1 MTNPETIKVGIIG
14 GAGYTGGELLRL
26 LLHHPH
32 VEVAFVHSSSNAG
45 KPLHAV
51 HSDVLGDT
59 TLHFSHESLETL
71 LSRQSIHALF
81 LCVGHG
87 EAIKFFAVNEIPPHI
102 TVIDL
107 SQDFRYAEGKNAEKW
122 LYGLPE
128 LHRTALCL
136 AREQG
141 KNIANPG
148 CFATAIQL
156 ALLPLAHA
164 GQLPPE
170 VHITGVTG
178 STGAGQSLSA
188 TSHFSWRAGNI
199 SVYKAFAHQH
209 LREIHASLQH
219 SVSVHSTTPQSPS
232 TLHFVPMR
240 GSFTRGILVSMYCR
254 YNDSLEAARTLY
266 AEYYKEHPF
275 VQCTFVEKDTNTSN
289 EAVLEAP
296 DVKQVVGTNKC
307 VLHLEKHDDMLFVVS
322 VIDNLLKGASGQA
335 VQNLNLAFG
344 FPENAGL
351 RLRGIAF

>member
-1 MTNPETIKVGIIG
+1 MTNPQSIKAGIIG
-14 GAGYTGGELLRL
+14 GAGYTGGELLRV

-59 TLHFSHESLETL
+59 TLHFSGEPLEIL
-71 LSRQSIHALF
+71 LAQHQAHVLF

-87 EAIKFFAVNEIPPHI
+87 EAIKFFAAHQIPSGV

-107 SQDFRYAEGKNAEKW
+107 SQDFRYADGENAAQW

-128 LHRTALCL
+128 LNRSAL
-136 AREQG
+136 ASVREEG

-156 ALLPLAHA
+156 ALLPLARA
-164 GQLPPE
+164 GKLPPE
-170 VHITGVTG
+170 VHLTGVTG
-178 STGAGQSLSA
+178 STGAGQRLSA
-188 TSHFSWRAGNI
+188 TSHFSWRTGNI
-199 SVYKAFAHQH
+199 SVYKAFSHQH
-209 LREIHASLQH
+209 LREVQASLQQSSSRH
-219 SVSVHSTTPQSPS
+219 SHSQSPS

-254 YNDSLEAARTLY
+254 YDDSLEAAQTLY

-275 VQCTFVEKDTNTSN
+275 VQCTFAGNGTESSID
-289 EAVLEAP
+289 AALEAP

-307 VLHLEKHDDMLFVVS
+307 VLHVEKHGEMLFVVS

-335 VQNLNLAFG
+335 VQNMNLAFG
-344 FPENAGL
+344 FPEDAGL
-351 RLRGIAF
+351 RLRGIGF